1 MKKRNFF
8 LALAAMVAVSATAHA
23 QSLKTNLS
31 MEGNIGNLASWQQ
44 LSMFGSGPSDNR
56 CAVVEFSFM
65 YNFNDTLGLGVE
77 YLNYGMNVTAYSEVI
92 TANFVALQ
100 MRVARPLQFTNDITV
115 NLMFDA
121 AFGCTFLTNEFSYDE
136 VNYKTDRL
144 GFGMDFS
151 TGFTVPVFR
160 IFSVGI
166 KCGYYLSF
174 LNKPKVDD
182 AIPSNLLNFEN
193 QMITSTYV
201 MGVLSVSLF

>member
-1 MKKRNFF
+1 MKNLAENMF
-8 LALAAMVAVSATAHA
+8 LAIVFLSISFCQA
-23 QSLKTNLS
+23 QNQRNYLLLEGSMGSMTN
-31 MEGNIGNLASWQQ
+31 WQQ
-44 LSMFGSGPSDNR
+44 LSMFGSGPSANR
-56 CAVVEFSFM
+56 CAGAEFSFM

-77 YLNYGMNVTAYSEVI
+77 YLNYGMNVAAYSEVI

-136 VNYKTDRL
+136 VNYKTDRRGL
-144 GFGMDFS
+144 GMDFS
-151 TGFTVPVFR
+151 MGFTVPVFKMV
-160 IFSVGI
+160 SVGM

-182 AIPSNLLNFEN
+182 AIPSNLLDFEN

>member
-1 MKKRNFF
+1 MG
-8 LALAAMVAVSATAHA
+8 H
-23 QSLKTNLS
+23 
-31 MEGNIGNLASWQQ
+31 LASWQQ
-44 LSMFGSGPSDNR
+44 LSMFGSGLSDNR

-65 YNFNDTLGLGVE
+65 YNINDTLGLGVE
-77 YLNYGMNVTAYSEVI
+77 YLNYGMNVAAYSEVI

-121 AFGCTFLTNEFSYDE
+121 AFGCTFLTNEFDYDE
-136 VNYKTDRL
+136 VVYKTDRR

-151 TGFTVPVFR
+151 MGFTVPVFKMV
-160 IFSVGI
+160 SVGM

-174 LNKPKVDD
+174 LNKPNVNET
-182 AIPSNLLNFEN
+182 IPTSLLDFEN

-201 MGVLSVSLF
+201 MGTLAIRLF

>member
-1 MKKRNFF
+1 MKKLILINILFASLLF
-8 LALAAMVAVSATAHA
+8 PLSISA

-31 MEGNIGNLASWQQ
+31 MEGNIGNLTNWQQ

-77 YLNYGMNVTAYSEVI
+77 YLNYGMNVAAYSEVI

-100 MRVARPLQFTNDITV
+100 MRLARPMSFTDEITISLQ
-115 NLMFDA
+115 FDA
-121 AFGCTFLTNEFSYDE
+121 AFGCTFLSNDFKYDD
-136 VNYKTDRL
+136 VKYKTDRL

-160 IFSVGI
+160 IFSVGM

-182 AIPSNLLNFEN
+182 AIPSNLLDFEN